1 MILIKLLN
9 VAEMFE
15 SNDVLTLYIYVSR
28 VSIMKRVNVHRV
40 CVNFPEY
47 RVFTGAR
54 RKKKIIDVSY
64 WNIYYYEKR
73 ISGHLS
79 SMKAC

>member
-1 MILIKLLN
+1 
-9 VAEMFE
+9 MFE

-64 WNIYYYEKR
+64 
-73 ISGHLS
+73 
-79 SMKAC
+79 